1 MKNILLA
8 LSFVFASTTATLAQA
23 KIKVV
28 ATLPDVAEVVRAIGG
43 NEVETS
49 SLLSGSED
57 PHYSDA
63 RPDYIL
69 KVRKADV
76 VCAIGLDLEIGW
88 LPKVMDKAG
97 NAKVQPGGLGFCELG
112 RTVKPLEVPSGVVD
126 RSLGDVHPHGNP
138 HFSTDPLKL
147 AEAGTEVLKVLSAV
161 APDKISV
168 FEKNYD
174 TFKKQMTALHDATQ
188 KKIKKEKVMEYH
200 KEFTYFFATYGLE
213 SAGSL
218 EEKPG
223 MPPSAARIAQVANA
237 AKANKVTVLFA
248 TASAPHATLE
258 RFHELSGIPV
268 VTVPSYIQTTGD
280 AKTIEGLQNLL
291 VKSLP

>member
-1 MKNILLA
+1 MKNILFTLVFIFSLCAYSLA
-8 LSFVFASTTATLAQA
+8 HA

-28 ATLPDVAEVVRAIGG
+28 ATLPDVAEVVRAVGG
-43 NEVETS
+43 DQVEVST
-49 SLLSGSED
+49 LLSGSED

-69 KVRKADV
+69 KIRNADV

-97 NAKVQPGGLGFCELG
+97 NSKVQSGGLGFCELG
-112 RTVKPLEVPSGVVD
+112 RTVKPLEVPTGVID

-138 HFSTDPLKL
+138 HFAVDPLKL
-147 AEAGTEVLKVLSAV
+147 AESGAEVARVLSAV
-161 APDKISV
+161 EPDKADL
-168 FEKNYD
+168 FQKNYEA
-174 TFKKQMTALHDATQ
+174 FQKQMTTLHAAIQ
-188 KKIKKEKVMEYH
+188 KKIKKDKVMEYH
-200 KEFTYFFATYGLE
+200 KEFTYFFTTYGLD
-213 SAGSL
+213 SVGSL

-223 MPPSAARIAQVANA
+223 MPPSAARIAQVANT
-237 AKANKVTVLFA
+237 AKANKVAVLFA
-248 TASAPHATLE
+248 TASSSHSTLE

-268 VTVPSYIQTTGD
+268 VIVPSYIQTTGD

-291 VKSLP
+291 LRSLP